1 MKFAKIFALVV
12 LLGCSAVV
20 AHADSGTDPTVKINK
35 FPSDPPCGD
44 PGDPAL
50 PAGEVCIENGGTV
63 SIDLNGTTIFDV
75 GGTEPI
81 TFFTVSFQGVVGDYY
96 NCFTDIFTNCYTQE
110 TGTTVVMNLFMGG
123 PGPCESNGSAGGTC
137 PGEILPGNT
146 FSVEGDG
153 FTGPTI
159 AVFSAPEPSTYVL
172 LFGGLLA
179 LFALSRKRQAAGFS
193 A

>member
-20 AHADSGTDPTVKINK
+20 AHADGGSDPTVKINK
-35 FPSDPPCGD
+35 FPSDPDCGD
-44 PGDPAL
+44 PSL
-50 PAGEVCIENGGTV
+50 PAGTVCIQNGGTV

-81 TFFTVSFQGVVGDYY
+81 TFFTVSFQGVVGDFY

-110 TGTTVVMNLFMGG
+110 TGTTVVMNLFIGG

-137 PGEILPGNT
+137 PGEILPGSM
-146 FSVEGDG
+146 FSIEGDG
-153 FTGPTI
+153 FTGPTPAI
-159 AVFSAPEPSTYVL
+159 FSAPEPSTYVL
-172 LFGGLLA
+172 LLGGVLALLA
-179 LFALSRKRQAAGFS
+179 FSRKRQAAGLS
-193 A
+193 V

>member
-1 MKFAKIFALVV
+1 MKFAKIFAFVV

-20 AHADSGTDPTVKINK
+20 AHADSGTDPTVVINK

-44 PGDPAL
+44 PSL
-50 PAGEVCIENGGTV
+50 PIGTECIQNGGTV

-81 TFFTVSFQGVVGDYY
+81 TFFTVSFQGVLGDYY

-110 TGTTVVMNLFMGG
+110 TGTTVVMNLFIGG

-146 FSVEGDG
+146 FSIEGEG
-153 FTGPTI
+153 FTGPTPAI
-159 AVFSAPEPSTYVL
+159 FSAPEPSTYVL
-172 LFGGLLA
+172 LLGGVLALLA
-179 LFALSRKRQAAGFS
+179 FSRKRQAADLS